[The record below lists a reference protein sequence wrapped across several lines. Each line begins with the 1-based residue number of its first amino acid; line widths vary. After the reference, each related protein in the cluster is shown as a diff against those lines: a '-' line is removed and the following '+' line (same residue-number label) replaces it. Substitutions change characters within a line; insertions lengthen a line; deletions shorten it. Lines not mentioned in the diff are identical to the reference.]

1 MSYIQVEFLGKLR
14 GFKFNQAALVEMQLK
29 IGKKTTNAV
38 VYSYAII
45 WGGLI
50 GNCIVKNE
58 EEDFTYEQVCDAA
71 DKLDPETL
79 TKIGDCFRSVLPPVE
94 DKKKVIKKSAP
105 KNTKHKVSK

>member
-29 IGKKTTNAV
+29 NGNNVTNAV
-38 VYSYAII
+38 QYSYAII

-50 GNCIVKNE
+50 GNCIVKCE
-58 EEDFTYEQVCDAA
+58 EPDFTYEDVCDAA
-71 DKLDPETL
+71 DKLDADTL
-79 TKIGDCFRSVLPPVE
+79 SKIGDCFKSVLPPIE
-94 DKKKVIKKSAP
+94 PKKKVIKKSAP